1 MTLMLRPG
9 RCSLTTVVVMLAI
22 PLMSSQV
29 PGQPANNKQAATTL
43 WATGDSLM
51 PAWGF
56 FPLRQAYGGTKP
68 LGRWAAWCA
77 AGNQGQLTWVAD
89 FPVAG
94 TYQVW
99 IRHYGG
105 YGNVQILVDEQLVMG
120 GRGGP
125 GGGR

>member
-77 AGNQGQLTWVAD
+77 AGLCGKPGMRLKGLAPLRRSRETMS
-89 FPVAG
+89 G
-94 TYQVW
+94 ESCM
-99 IRHYGG
+99 RHAAWK
-105 YGNVQILVDEQLVMG
+105 
-120 GRGGP
+120 RGVVFRSAYCG
-125 GGGR
+125 